1 MKTIILNPRLLA
13 NSYKATIA
21 NPLTWITNMEDPQQ
35 QGILDYLNPILK
47 ELEVTPIPVYCVL
60 ESILTFES
68 SDSYS
73 GHHIWEFQIYNP
85 NKIEDDDPLKSFLI
99 ESFEKLFPNDPEA
112 SLIPTQ
118 INYIGSHFVITVPYT
133 C

>member
-1 MKTIILNPRLLA
+1 MQTIILNPSLLA
-13 NSYKATIA
+13 NSYKATVA

-47 ELEVTPIPVYCVL
+47 GLETTSIPEHCVL

-73 GHHIWEFQIYNP
+73 GHHIWEFQINNP
-85 NKIEDDDPLKSFLI
+85 DEIEDDDSLKSYLM
-99 ESFEKLFPNDPEA
+99 ESFKKLFPNDPEA
-112 SLIPTQ
+112 SPIPTH
-118 INYIGSHFVITVPYT
+118 INYVGSHFVITVPYT